1 MTNEQLVLRIKAGEA
16 VADNMLALWQQCQR
30 FIFTI
35 AKRYS
40 AYEDMEDLTQQG
52 YIGLCNAVDGYDPD
66 SETPFIN
73 YAAFWIRQS
82 MQRYIDECSGLV
94 KIPFG
99 LQQKTRKYK
108 KFVSAYM
115 ASFGRAP
122 SDQEAA
128 HYLGVSYK
136 RLDEVKKAAVA
147 EQVSSLDVPIG
158 DEGSDT
164 FSDIVESPERQDND
178 LLEEL
183 QAEQLKSVLWPLVD
197 DLPGRSAEVLRD
209 RFQKNLSF
217 REIAGKAGI
226 TDVQARRW
234 QAKGLRELRSP
245 SAIRQLR
252 PFIDHNTDY
261 DIVYSEALHGNGA
274 ERFNTTW
281 TSSTERV
288 AISELER

>member
-66 SETPFIN
+66 SKTPFIN

-99 LQQKTRKYK
+99 LQEKTRKYK

-128 HYLGVSYK
+128 YYLGVSYK

-147 EQVSSLDVPIG
+147 EQVSSLDIPIG
-158 DEGSDT
+158 DEGGDT
-164 FSDIVESPERQDND
+164 FADVVESPERQDND

-197 DLPGRSAEVLRD
+197 ELPGRSAEVLRS
-209 RFQKNLSF
+209 RFQDDLSLQDAA
-217 REIAGKAGI
+217 RKIGI
-226 TDVQARRW
+226 TDTEVRRW
-234 QAKGLRELRSP
+234 QRKGLQGLRRP
-245 SAIRQLR
+245 SAMRQLL
-252 PFIDHNTDY
+252 PFVGY
-261 DIVYSEALHGNGA
+261 DTVYSEALRGNGA

>member
-16 VADNMLALWQQCQR
+16 VADNMLTLWQQCQR

-35 AKRYS
+35 AKKYS
-40 AYEDMEDLTQQG
+40 AYEDIEDLTQQG
-52 YIGLCNAVDGYDPD
+52 YIGLCNAVDGYNPD

-99 LQQKTRKYK
+99 LQEKTRKYK

-115 ASFGRAP
+115 ANFGRAP

-128 HYLGVSYK
+128 YYLGVSYK
-136 RLDEVKKAAVA
+136 RLDEVRKAAVA
-147 EQVSSLDVPIG
+147 EQVSSLDIPIG
-158 DEGSDT
+158 DEGGDT
-164 FSDIVESPERQDND
+164 FADVVESPERQDND
-178 LLEEL
+178 LLEKL

-197 DLPGRSAEVLRD
+197 ELSGRSAEVLRS
-209 RFQKNLSF
+209 RFQDDLSLQDAA
-217 REIAGKAGI
+217 RKIGI
-226 TDVQARRW
+226 TDTEVRRW
-234 QAKGLRELRSP
+234 QRKGLQGLRRP
-245 SAIRQLR
+245 SAMRQLL
-252 PFIDHNTDY
+252 PFVGY
-261 DIVYSEALHGNGA
+261 DTVYSEALRGNGA